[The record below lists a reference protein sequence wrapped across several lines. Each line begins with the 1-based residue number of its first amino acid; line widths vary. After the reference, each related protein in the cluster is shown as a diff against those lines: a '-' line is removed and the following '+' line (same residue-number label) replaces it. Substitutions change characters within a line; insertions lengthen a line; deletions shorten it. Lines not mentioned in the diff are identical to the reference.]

1 MNERLKAEKYNR
13 PKLETPNGETSL
25 LLHSCCA
32 PCAGEIMEAVAASE
46 IKTTVYFYN
55 PNIHPI
61 QEYELRKEENKRYC
75 QKLGLDFIDADYD
88 KDNWFKRIKG
98 LENEP
103 ERGERCTKCFDMRFE
118 RSALYAHENNFF
130 LFATTLGISR
140 WKDLDQVNNSG
151 LRAADRYSGL
161 NFWDFNWRK
170 AGGSPRMIEIS
181 KREEFYQ
188 QEYCGCVYSLRD
200 TNKWRKENNRPR
212 VIRGQKYYS

>member
-13 PKLETPNGETSL
+13 PKLETPNGESSL

-151 LRAADRYSGL
+151 LRAADRYSDL

-200 TNKWRKENNRPR
+200 TNKWRKENKRPR

>member
-1 MNERLKAEKYNR
+1 MSEHLKLKNYERPQLDLPGDND
-13 PKLETPNGETSL
+13 SL

-212 VIRGQKYYS
+212 VIRGQKYYN

>member
-1 MNERLKAEKYNR
+1 MNELLKTEKYNR
-13 PKLETPNGETSL
+13 PKLETPNGESSL

-55 PNIHPI
+55 PNIHPV

-75 QKLGLDFIDADYD
+75 QKLGFNFIDADYD

-118 RSALYAHENNFF
+118 RSALYAHENNFS

-212 VIRGQKYYS
+212 VIRGQKYYN